1 MSTKLNHFQ
10 YFLSVFLKI
19 IKYFKIAISSES
31 IIFTLIYH
39 FLIVDF
45 NLFVGFELPFHYERS
60 KKIAIIA
67 LIKMSKVNN
76 P

>member
-10 YFLSVFLKI
+10 YFLSKI

-39 FLIVDF
+39 FLVVDF